1 MKEIK
6 KKQHYYPR
14 CLLKHFADDNQKV
27 HEYNVRAKVF
37 RYVKYDSICYHNYTY
52 EAGKNSSTADNL
64 LEDQFAQYEAKV
76 GPIVENIIEH
86 CLDKDF
92 RITTRHRK
100 DLIDYF
106 LLQTIRTD
114 AGRLKFMNNLKY
126 RWGYEKEG
134 VVTNE
139 EIVLGESKIREF
151 NEIYKS
157 NNGLKQIL
165 EIYEKGYKHLNLKI
179 GVTNAEIITS
189 DTPTLTSLGKDKN
202 SLVYYMPISSNLVL
216 IFEYKK
222 AKIIYDFEELVF
234 PVHYSTVNW
243 INLAVIN
250 TANYSI
256 ISKNDFNVALAGYI
270 KKVFEKSNVKSES
283 PFEIVF

>member
-1 MKEIK
+1 MKETK

-27 HEYNVRAKVF
+27 HEYNIRAKVF

-52 EAGKNSSTADNL
+52 ETEKNSSTADNL
-64 LEDQFAQYEAKV
+64 LEEQFAHYESKV

-86 CLDKDF
+86 CLDKNF
-92 RITTRHRK
+92 SVTTRHRK

-126 RWGYEKEG
+126 TWGYEKEG

-139 EIVLGESKIREF
+139 EIVMGESKIREF
-151 NEIYKS
+151 NELYKR
-157 NNGLKQIL
+157 NNGLKQLL
-165 EIYEKGYKHLNLKI
+165 ELFEKGYKYLNFKI
-179 GVTNAEIITS
+179 GVTNAEMITS
-189 DTPTLTSLGKDKN
+189 DTPTLTSLGKDKK
-202 SLVYYMPISSNLVL
+202 SVVFYMPISPNIVF
-216 IFEYKK
+216 IFEYNK
-222 AKIIYDFEELVF
+222 AKIIYDFEEFVF
-234 PVHYSTVNW
+234 PISYSIVNW
-243 INLAVIN
+243 INLAIIN

-256 ISKNDFNVALAGYI
+256 ISKNNFNVALSGYI
-270 KKVFEKSNVKSES
+270 KNVHDKSDVKSES